1 MLPGRKQGD
10 NGSPGGPAGTVSSL
24 PPPPSQGLEGL
35 QASHGFDLGWVPLC
49 FVPIPTPNPQRW
61 CQAGEAPA
69 PPGRSSHL
77 EIPKAWKCS
86 RAEVS
91 EGPVFWPG
99 EEGSGPPSRFQLSQ
113 FQPYFLSFL
122 LSLPPR
128 PSSLKL
134 GERPWAIFCP
144 QTTAPPPPRAGRGY
158 LQLCPHRPEPP
169 SAGRL
174 PAGLLLQQLCMGGAG
189 RFGLY

>member
-49 FVPIPTPNPQRW
+49 LVPIPTPNPQRW

-77 EIPKAWKCS
+77 EIPKVWKCS
-86 RAEVS
+86 RAEVI

-113 FQPYFLSFL
+113 FQPSPLASREGGPSFL
-122 LSLPPR
+122 LSFPPR
-128 PSSLKL
+128 TQQPETRGKAMGYFLSSDNCPSSTLC
-134 GERPWAIFCP
+134 RPRVPA
-144 QTTAPPPPRAGRGY
+144 AV
-158 LQLCPHRPEPP
+158 P
-169 SAGRL
+169 SQA
-174 PAGLLLQQLCMGGAG
+174 
-189 RFGLY
+189 

>member
-49 FVPIPTPNPQRW
+49 LVPIPTRNPQRW

-99 EEGSGPPSRFQLSQ
+99 EEGTGPPSRFQLSQ

-128 PSSLKL
+128 PQQPETRGK
-134 GERPWAIFCP
+134 AM
-144 QTTAPPPPRAGRGY
+144 GY
-158 LQLCPHRPEPP
+158 LLSSDNRPSSTPCRLRVPAAVP
-169 SAGRL
+169 SQA
-174 PAGLLLQQLCMGGAG
+174 
-189 RFGLY
+189 